1 MTSLTLGTGRKRL
14 WLLRSRPD
22 QIGRATM
29 RGGPSGKDSTRVDAP
44 TEALFSP
51 DCLRH
56 APGKGIC
63 LMGRCAQAL
72 AISVNMTAN
81 CNDASY

>member
-29 RGGPSGKDSTRVDAP
+29 RGGPSVIDSTRVDAP
-44 TEALFSP
+44 TEAPFRQNMRQGAAVP
-51 DCLRH
+51 R
-56 APGKGIC
+56 ARAVGA
-63 LMGRCAQAL
+63 RA
-72 AISVNMTAN
+72 SV
-81 CNDASY
+81 CDFR